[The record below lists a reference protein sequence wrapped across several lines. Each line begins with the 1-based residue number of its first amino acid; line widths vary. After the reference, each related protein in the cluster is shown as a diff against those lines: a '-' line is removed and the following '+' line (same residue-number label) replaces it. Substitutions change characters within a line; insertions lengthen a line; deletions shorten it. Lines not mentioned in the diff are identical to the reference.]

1 MKNNLKLFV
10 LIAFFSLFLPHLKAE
25 EYPPQLDTEAT
36 ISMDL
41 QEASLKDVLKIFSV
55 QSGLNFIASEAIK
68 DKKLTLYLEN
78 VPIKEAME
86 KLFKANN
93 LAYEFDEGSGIFIVK
108 EGVKPLVELV
118 TKVFFLKYATVST
131 SSLKE
136 EMSGQLASS
145 TSTTSTSGGTTE
157 GKWAKEKDAGITNI
171 IKKVL
176 SEQGSVIEDF
186 RTNSLVVTDLPSRM
200 PFIAQAIADL
210 DIPIAQV
217 MLEVEMLDVS
227 KNAVDQLGVNWP
239 KAIASLDVTGTRTTN
254 FPFSGNK
261 ADNGKWVMEEVKT
274 NSEGWIFKNF
284 PSGHFTP
291 SILTVIGAKL
301 TLDFLRTQT
310 DTKTL
315 ARPRLLTL
323 DNEPAEIKITTN
335 EVIGETVTYDTTT
348 KAITARAAER
358 TETGVSLRVTPQIN
372 LETGEITMFIYPSVK
387 EASAS
392 AFGSG
397 YRDPEER
404 GTKSLVRV
412 KDGETVIIGGLIRT
426 EYSNEENKLP
436 ILSDIPFLGALFR
449 HKNTSRNKQRELL
462 VFITPHIVKDKNIAP
477 AKIKKIAL
485 ISQDPDFKRKA
496 AVNTSLN
503 GFEKM
508 W

>member
-239 KAIASLDVTGTRTTN
+239 TTVAKLDATKWSSKQWGPTILPVVGTQ
-254 FPFSGNK
+254 
-261 ADNGKWVMEEVKT
+261 
-274 NSEGWIFKNF
+274 
-284 PSGHFTP
+284 
-291 SILTVIGAKL
+291 L

-387 EASAS
+387 EAAAS
-392 AFGSG
+392 AFGGG

-412 KDGETVIIGGLIRT
+412 KDGETVIVGGLIRN
-426 EYSNEENKLP
+426 EYAKVDTRLP

-462 VFITPHIVKDKNIAP
+462 VFITPHIIKDKNIVP
-477 AKIKKIAL
+477 TKIKKIAL
-485 ISQDPDFKRKA
+485 ISQDPYLERKV
-496 AVNTSLN
+496 AVNTTLN
-503 GFEKM
+503 SFEKM
-508 W
+508 WK